1 MAQVTETTSSQ
12 HAKPG
17 FLRTSFRQFWQA
29 LLLQS
34 EAYQPILQSERPVRQ
49 GFRMLTALYLIT
61 GLITSLGLIF
71 HYLTLPKV
79 DVIQSQVG
87 ELILNSGLYQQWS
100 VEQPA
105 LAAVVNLGYRLFWF
119 LAGIRIGYPSRLDI
133 FLTPLSLWAM
143 GLFNWVTFAIFGE
156 LIGRKLGG
164 QARRRA
170 FWGALAV
177 ANAPQLLTLLNIIPG
192 LVVPSSLLWSWTLLT
207 SYQAV
212 RVTYPQLTWR
222 RSLSTTLAMYA
233 LHYFFI
239 FLSIVLGVLL
249 GVLVYSLVL

>member
-1 MAQVTETTSSQ
+1 MQTSAAVEADQPRERFLKTT
-12 HAKPG
+12 
-17 FLRTSFRQFWQA
+17 FRQFWQA

-34 EAYQPILQSERPVRQ
+34 DAYRPILQSERPVRQ

-61 GLITSLGLIF
+61 GVLTSIGLIF

-79 DVIQSQVG
+79 EIIQTQVG
-87 ELILNSGLYQQWS
+87 DLILNSALYQQWT

-105 LAAVVNLGYRLFWF
+105 LAAVVNLGYRLVWSVV
-119 LAGIRIGYPSRLDI
+119 GMRIGYPSRLDI

-164 QARRRA
+164 RAPRRA
-170 FWGALAV
+170 YWGALAV
-177 ANAPQLLTLLNIIPG
+177 ANAPQLLTVLNVIPG
-192 LVVPSSLLWSWTLLT
+192 LVVPSGLLWSWTLLT
-207 SYQAV
+207 SYQATHA
-212 RVTYPQLTWR
+212 TYPQLTWR
-222 RSLSTTLAMYA
+222 RTLVTTLAMYA

-249 GVLVYSLVL
+249 GVLIYSLVL

>member
-1 MAQVTETTSSQ
+1 VAQMTDTTSTQ
-12 HAKPG
+12 RAGPG
-17 FLRTSFRQFWQA
+17 FLRSTFRQFWQA

-34 EAYQPILQSERPVRQ
+34 EAYQPILQSEHPVRQ

-61 GLITSLGLIF
+61 GLVTSVGLIF

-79 DVIQSQVG
+79 ELIQTQVG
-87 ELILNSGLYQQWS
+87 DLILNSALYQRWII
-100 VEQPA
+100 EQPA

-119 LAGIRIGYPSRLDI
+119 IAGIRIGYPSRLDI

-156 LIGRKLGG
+156 VIGRKLGG
-164 QARRRA
+164 QAPRRA
-170 FWGALAV
+170 YWGALAV
-177 ANAPQLLTLLNIIPG
+177 ANAPQLLTLLNVIPG
-192 LVVPSSLLWSWTLLT
+192 LIVPSGLLWSWTLLT
-207 SYQAV
+207 SYQATHA
-212 RVTYPQLTWR
+212 TYPQLNWR
-222 RSLSTTLAMYA
+222 RTLSTTLAMYA

>member
-1 MAQVTETTSSQ
+1 MAQMTESTSNPQ
-12 HAKPG
+12 ARPG
-17 FLRTSFRQFWQA
+17 FLRSTFRQFWQA
-29 LLLQS
+29 LLLQP
-34 EAYQPILQSERPVRQ
+34 EAYQPILRSEHPVRQ

-79 DVIQSQVG
+79 EVIQAQVG
-87 ELILNSGLYQQWS
+87 ELILNSGLYQQWT

-119 LAGIRIGYPSRLDI
+119 IAGIRIGYPSRLDI
-133 FLTPLSLWAM
+133 LLAPLSLWGM

-164 QARRRA
+164 QAPRRA

-177 ANAPQLLTLLNIIPG
+177 ANAPQLLTVLNVIPG
-192 LVVPSSLLWSWTLLT
+192 LVVPSGLLWSWTLLT
-207 SYQAV
+207 SYQATQA
-212 RVTYPQLTWR
+212 TYPQLNWR
-222 RSLSTTLAMYA
+222 RTLSTTLAMYA

>member
-1 MAQVTETTSSQ
+1 MAQVTESNSNPQ
-12 HAKPG
+12 AEPG
-17 FLRTSFRQFWQA
+17 FLRSTFRQFWQA
-29 LLLQS
+29 LLLQP
-34 EAYQPILQSERPVRQ
+34 EAYQPILRSEHPVRQ

-71 HYLTLPKV
+71 HYLTLPRV
-79 DVIQSQVG
+79 EVIQAQVG
-87 ELILNSGLYQQWS
+87 ELILNSGLYQQWT

-105 LAAVVNLGYRLFWF
+105 LVAVLNLAYGLFWF
-119 LAGIRIGYPSRLDI
+119 LAGIRIGYPSLLDI

-164 QARRRA
+164 QAPRRA

-177 ANAPQLLTLLNIIPG
+177 ANAPQLLTLLNVIPG
-192 LVVPSSLLWSWTLLT
+192 LVVPSGLLWSWTLLT
-207 SYQAV
+207 SYQATQA
-212 RVTYPQLTWR
+212 TYPQLNWR
-222 RSLSTTLAMYA
+222 RTLSTTLLMYA

>member
-1 MAQVTETTSSQ
+1 MAQIAETSSGQ
-12 HAKPG
+12 RTEPG
-17 FLRTSFRQFWQA
+17 FLRATFRQFWQA
-29 LLLQS
+29 LLLQP
-34 EAYQPILQSERPVRQ
+34 EAYQPILGSERPVRQ

-79 DVIQSQVG
+79 ELIQSQVG
-87 ELILNSGLYQQWS
+87 ELIFNSGLYQQWTA
-100 VEQPA
+100 EQPA
-105 LAAVVNLGYRLFWF
+105 LAAVLNLGYRLFWF
-119 LAGIRIGYPSRLDI
+119 IAGIRIGYPSRLDI
-133 FLTPLSLWAM
+133 FLTPLSLWVM

-177 ANAPQLLTLLNIIPG
+177 ANAPQLLTVLNVIPG
-192 LVVPSSLLWSWTLLT
+192 LVVPSGLLWSWTILT
-207 SYQAV
+207 SYQATHA
-212 RVTYPQLTWR
+212 TYPQLNWR
-222 RSLSTTLAMYA
+222 RTLSTTLLMYA

-249 GVLVYSLVL
+249 GVLIYSLVL